1 MLTHGLPKLQKILA
15 GNYQFADPIGLGP
28 ELSLILVTF
37 AEVICAILIIVGL
50 LTKLAAI
57 PLIIDMA
64 VAFFIVHQTDP
75 FGDKEI
81 TLIFL
86 GMFLALFFTGPGRYS
101 LDRGIFK

>member
-64 VAFFIVHQTDP
+64 VAFFIVHQADP

-86 GMFLALFFTGPGRYS
+86 GMFLALLFTGPGRYS